1 MAPNEDRAQPVESEP
16 ASPSPEVTRDATH
29 GGNELARH
37 SDPSLTKD
45 PRRENLLEQVRSRRT
60 VRWVPASEVFRGV
73 GSRAA
78 ERMLETVDRR
88 RAAIERTQADRAA
101 ADRRRRLG
109 TSMPLRGA
117 GAAPSRTAVGID
129 R

>member
-1 MAPNEDRAQPVESEP
+1 MTPSEDRAQPVESEH
-16 ASPSPEVTRDATH
+16 ANLSPEVTRD
-29 GGNELARH
+29 GGDTGRELARH
-37 SDPSLTKD
+37 RDPSLKERQ
-45 PRRENLLEQVRSRRT
+45 RRENLLEQVRSRRM
-60 VRWVPASEVFRGV
+60 VRWVPASEVLRGV

-88 RAAIERTQADRAA
+88 RAAIERTQSDRAA
-101 ADRRRRLG
+101 ADWRRRLG